1 MLSKT
6 FQLQARVEGMKEA
19 VRGLRRILVAGL
31 AAVLIPTA
39 VQAHVSVWPRQS
51 NQNATEKYE
60 IRVPNEEKVAAT
72 SLELQIPDGTEVEAV
87 QAPAGTKYQVKRQG
101 QRIVAITWEMN
112 VQPGEFVIVA
122 FIARNGS
129 EKTQLIWGMR
139 QHFADGK
146 STDWTNGPN
155 GLYANTAVTKL
166 APGRNFIDLR

>member
-51 NQNATEKYE
+51 NQNATEKYS
-60 IRVPNEEKVAAT
+60 IRVPNEGKVNAT
-72 SLELQIPDGTEVEAV
+72 SLELGLPEGVEVEAV

-101 QRIVAITWEMN
+101 QRIVAITWEMD
-112 VQPGEFVIVA
+112 VKAGEFVEVA
-122 FIARNGS
+122 FIGRNGPD
-129 EKTQLIWGMR
+129 KTQLVWQLR
-139 QHFADGK
+139 QHFVDGT

-155 GLYANTAVTKL
+155 GLYSNTAVTRL